1 MENQRFCLECGEPL
15 TGRRDKK
22 FCGDQCRNN
31 YNNRRYS
38 ESSVIIRKV
47 NNILKK
53 NYQILCELNPGG
65 KTTIGRQKLVEKGY
79 NFEYFT
85 SQYITREGKT
95 YHFVYDRGLLNLEND
110 LIMMVVKDTHKGKS
124 G

>member
-15 TGRRDKK
+15 SGRRDKK

-38 ESSVIIRKV
+38 ESGTLIRKI

-53 NYQILCELNPGG
+53 NYLIFSELNPIGI
-65 KTTIGRQKLVEKGY
+65 TTLPRQKLIEKGF
-79 NFEYFT
+79 NFNYFT
-85 SQYITREGKT
+85 SFYVTREGKT
-95 YHFVYDRGLLNLEND
+95 YFYLYDRGYLPLEKD
-110 LIMMVVKDTHKGKS
+110 LVMLVVKDSIKR
-124 G
+124 